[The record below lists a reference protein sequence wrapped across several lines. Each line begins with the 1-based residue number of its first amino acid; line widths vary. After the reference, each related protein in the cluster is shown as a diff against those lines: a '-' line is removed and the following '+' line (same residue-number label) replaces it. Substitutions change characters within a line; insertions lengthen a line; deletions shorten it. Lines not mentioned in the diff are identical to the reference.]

1 MKKATRC
8 SVNEAIYLFV
18 KIPFLV
24 LMLLMFTVILNAQ
37 SNEFSKWS
45 FTAEGGLNKFDGDIN
60 QSIAEIIPTS
70 FLSLSYGA
78 TVERALTPIF
88 GLSLDY
94 FYFPLK
100 ASTTTTTPVSMYTQL
115 YTSNI
120 CGTINLTRW
129 IFPKS
134 RSNFYI
140 NASFGLGFAYY
151 TYDVSP
157 ASQAFPNNKYGLAGS
172 FPATLSLE
180 YNFSKP
186 LAIGFKAMY
195 RFFNKDDLEGVTR
208 LNYKGVTN
216 DGITALTLY
225 LRYKFKA
232 VQKHHLR
239 NMTMDYFDP
248 DEGLAYAKV
257 LRKDFEGLKLK
268 VDSLEK
274 KVNSLESDLV
284 LIRKMPGSM
293 NINQKGIAIQP
304 MNETNS
310 PESLNSSSNNGVKS
324 TIFTQPSRNQI
335 TKIEFD
341 SVEFASI
348 YFDSNQFLLDKSA
361 LSILSQLANKLIE
374 SPQLKIR
381 INGYC
386 DDTGDITYNNK
397 LSRLRADNVKEKLVK
412 TWDIAPDRIIAV
424 GMGKALSR
432 KANTPYRPNRRCD
445 FFLSK

>member
-1 MKKATRC
+1 M
-8 SVNEAIYLFV
+8 N
-18 KIPFLV
+18 
-24 LMLLMFTVILNAQ
+24 
-37 SNEFSKWS
+37 
-45 FTAEGGLNKFDGDIN
+45 
-60 QSIAEIIPTS
+60 
-70 FLSLSYGA
+70 
-78 TVERALTPIF
+78 
-88 GLSLDY
+88 
-94 FYFPLK
+94 
-100 ASTTTTTPVSMYTQL
+100 TQL
-115 YTSNI
+115 YTSNFN
-120 CGTINLTRW
+120 GTINLTRW

-140 NASFGLGFAYY
+140 NGSFGLGFAYY
-151 TYDVSP
+151 TYDVTP
-157 ASQAFPNNKYGLAGS
+157 ASQAFPSNKYGLAVS

-180 YNFSKP
+180 YNFSRP
-186 LAIGFKAMY
+186 VAIGLKAMY
-195 RFFNKDDLEGVTR
+195 RFFNKDDLEGITR

-216 DGITALTLY
+216 DGIAAVSLY

-257 LRKDFEGLKLK
+257 LRKDFEGLKFK

-274 KVNSLESDLV
+274 KVNSLEGDLA
-284 LIRKMPGSM
+284 LIRKLPEGMT
-293 NINQKGIAIQP
+293 IIQKGVAIKP
-304 MNETNS
+304 MNGTSTPENLSTS
-310 PESLNSSSNNGVKS
+310 PIISVKPSIATQSSL
-324 TIFTQPSRNQI
+324 NQI

-361 LSILSQLANKLIE
+361 LNTLTKIANKLIE
-374 SPQLKIR
+374 DPQLKIK

-386 DDTGDITYNNK
+386 DDTGDIAYNNR
-397 LSRLRADNVKEKLVK
+397 LSKLRADNVKDKLVV
-412 TWDIAPDRIIAV
+412 TWDIAPDRIVAV

-432 KANTPYRPNRRCD
+432 KPNTPYRPNRRCD